1 MYSQFFTDR
10 QNRLELGVIVKIID
24 KTDINFKPRRREA
37 KKIFA
42 IYCPGSS
49 RDSAVYA
56 MKIRENV
63 LERDIS

>member
-10 QNRLELGVIVKIID
+10 HNRLEGVIVKIID
-24 KTDINFKPRRREA
+24 KTDINFKPHRREA

-49 RDSAVYA
+49 GGILLY
-56 MKIRENV
+56 MQ
-63 LERDIS
+63 

>member
-10 QNRLELGVIVKIID
+10 HNRLEGVIVKIID
-24 KTDINFKPRRREA
+24 KTDINFKSHRREA

-56 MKIRENV
+56 MKIGENV
-63 LERDIS
+63 LE